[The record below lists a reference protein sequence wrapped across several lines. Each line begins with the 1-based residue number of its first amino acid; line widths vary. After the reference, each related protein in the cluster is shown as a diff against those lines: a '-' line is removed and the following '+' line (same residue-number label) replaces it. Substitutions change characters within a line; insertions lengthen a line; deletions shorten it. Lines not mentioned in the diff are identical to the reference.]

1 MLERKVLQ
9 PIVVNDEKK
18 HLQIVIVGYMI
29 IPVLQSVQI
38 NQEKCIFVLIFLD
51 INVKELKGRKGD
63 VHGYQIWFQKIIIV
77 IHIHLKVLVIM
88 ILCVIEGSLH

>member
-1 MLERKVLQ
+1 MLERKFLQ

-38 NQEKCIFVLIFLD
+38 NQEKCIFVLVFLK
-51 INVKELKGRKGD
+51 INVKD
-63 VHGYQIWFQKIIIV
+63 Q
-77 IHIHLKVLVIM
+77 
-88 ILCVIEGSLH
+88 